1 MFFSFGRPRLTPKA
15 SWGRCACYTSR
26 AGARGGDPPVPF
38 RSYVPKPDDGCVP
51 AAAKSFKIARCK
63 GIWHA
68 LTRARALDSYGAP
81 YYCGMTLRGRALDSY
96 VVVPC
101 RCYLSQLATDSQD
114 RSTWS
119 CRAASP
125 LYAVWVS
132 DAQPVGALSLA
143 SQPVGLRVSSR
154 NVRCSRLQFGSS
166 IGHAARFVA
175 QRALSS
181 RFGSRIGHAAR
192 FVAQRALL

>member
-1 MFFSFGRPRLTPKA
+1 
-15 SWGRCACYTSR
+15 
-26 AGARGGDPPVPF
+26 
-38 RSYVPKPDDGCVP
+38 
-51 AAAKSFKIARCK
+51 
-63 GIWHA
+63 
-68 LTRARALDSYGAP
+68 
-81 YYCGMTLRGRALDSY
+81 LDSY

-143 SQPVGLRVSSR
+143 LTSQPVGLRIVAQRALLSA
-154 NVRCSRLQFGSS
+154 LGSS
-166 IGHAARFVA
+166 IGRAARFVA
-175 QRALSS
+175 QRARL
-181 RFGSRIGHAAR
+181 
-192 FVAQRALL
+192 